1 MPLFGKAIGI
11 QDKNLLQQFT
21 YQNIDKFTEV
31 ILNLMNSEYTK
42 GWNLFWKTISDDLKK
57 EADSTLLKALIAKVG
72 NKTYDELME
81 LIEDKVLKAYGIP
94 NITDVFGVV
103 DIFARSWFKLAK
115 VTLYVSKESKLF
127 FDFANVDT
135 EMNFDVEFSEEKIT
149 AIVPNKISILD
160 RSSDY
165 FYFKLK
171 GNSLEKY
178 ADGGIVEILDKDVTN
193 ELLISGDIV
202 KVNSEGTEVEIKID
216 RTGTRKE
223 YYLYTIKDGGFW

>member
-81 LIEDKVLKAYGIP
+81 LVKDKILKAYGIP

-103 DIFARSWFKLAK
+103 DIFARSMGLK
-115 VTLYVSKESKLF
+115 
-127 FDFANVDT
+127 
-135 EMNFDVEFSEEKIT
+135 FS
-149 AIVPNKISILD
+149 
-160 RSSDY
+160 
-165 FYFKLK
+165 
-171 GNSLEKY
+171 
-178 ADGGIVEILDKDVTN
+178 
-193 ELLISGDIV
+193 
-202 KVNSEGTEVEIKID
+202 
-216 RTGTRKE
+216 
-223 YYLYTIKDGGFW
+223 